1 MLLQRVDER
10 PLGEL
15 QAHRHRPAL
24 KALSERAR
32 PLIDGFGTMWQ
43 DSKLS
48 LLSVSNLQTDVV
60 FRIGPID
67 ADEGGKFSIGL
78 RLHE

>member
-10 PLGEL
+10 PLGQL
-15 QAHRHRPAL
+15 QAHGHRSAL
-24 KALSERAR
+24 KALSERAS
-32 PLIDGFGTMWQ
+32 PLLDGVGAMNQ
-43 DSKLS
+43 DVKLS
-48 LLSVSNLQTDVV
+48 LLSVGNLQTDIV